1 MQTIPWDKIKALEDE
16 IKTLK
21 SLGEKKVAKKKATKK
36 NSLRGIL
43 KGIEFTDED
52 FEEAKRIWFDYDHLM
67 YQKHKK

>member
-36 NSLRGIL
+36 I
-43 KGIEFTDED
+43 
-52 FEEAKRIWFDYDHLM
+52 A
-67 YQKHKK
+67 